1 MKKTDLYKNLGLAVS
16 HRMKNAS
23 KVAKPVANEKAKTKQ
38 ELASSN
44 PLLSSLLGKAKSK

>member
-23 KVAKPVANEKAKTKQ
+23 KVAKPAANEKAKTKK
-38 ELASSN
+38 ELSSN

>member
-1 MKKTDLYKNLGLAVS
+1 
-16 HRMKNAS
+16 MKNAT
-23 KVAKPVANEKAKTKQ
+23 KVAKPTVNEKAKTKK

>member
-16 HRMKNAS
+16 HRMKNAA
-23 KVAKPVANEKAKTKQ
+23 KVAKPSGNDKAKAKK

-44 PLLSSLLGKAKSK
+44 PLLASLMGKAKSK